1 MARLDMVLDMEHN
14 YRTTMKKYIFLIMV
28 FCVIDLLAQS
38 TPTYTTNYRFRK
50 WAQGAN
56 PTADSLNA
64 NWTDI
69 DTQIKVR
76 ADSITVHRTGLNT
89 LMDSVNAHRT
99 ALGTGSNMDLSTTQ
113 TAAGAKTFSTSIN
126 STGSLISTG
135 NTRFKADTVAYA
147 NGSTTINLSGSSG
160 TFITLT
166 ASASD
171 TDVDNISNGSDGR
184 FVIITL
190 MSAYTLTFKDGVD
203 NLVLA
208 GDFAMGQYDTLT
220 LIYDSTNSKWIELG
234 RSNN

>member
-1 MARLDMVLDMEHN
+1 
-14 YRTTMKKYIFLIMV
+14 MKKVFLIICLFALGV
-28 FCVIDLLAQS
+28 YAQ
-38 TPTYTTNYRFRK
+38 TPTPASGYTTNYSLK
-50 WAQGAN
+50 QYASGARGI
-56 PTADSLNA
+56 ADSLNW
-64 NWTDI
+64 NLITI
-69 DTQIKVR
+69 DTQLKLR
-76 ADSITVHRTGLNT
+76 ADSVTTHRTALNT
-89 LMDSVNAHRT
+89 LMDSITAHRT

-135 NTRFKADTVAYA
+135 NTRFKADTVAYS
-147 NGSTTINLSGSSG
+147 NGSSTINLGSASG

-171 TDVDNISNGSDGR
+171 TELDNITQGSDGR
-184 FVIITL
+184 LVVITL

-220 LIYDSTNSKWIELG
+220 LIYNSTNSKWIEIS

>member
-1 MARLDMVLDMEHN
+1 M
-14 YRTTMKKYIFLIMV
+14 KYIILI
-28 FCVIDLLAQS
+28 IILLGVDIYSQS
-38 TPTYTTNYRFRK
+38 TPTYTSNYRFRK
-50 WAQGAN
+50 WQQGAN
-56 PTADSLNA
+56 PTSDSLNA

-69 DTQIKVR
+69 DTQIKIR
-76 ADSITVHRTGLNT
+76 ADSVASHRTALNT
-89 LMDSVNAHRT
+89 LMDSVNAHRA

-135 NTRFKADTVAYA
+135 NTRLKADTVAYSS
-147 NGSTTINLSGSSG
+147 GSGTINLTGTSG

-166 ASASD
+166 ASADDAS
-171 TDVDNISNGSDGR
+171 VDEVSSGSDGR

-190 MSAYTLTFKDGVD
+190 MSNYTLTFKDGVS
-203 NLVLA
+203 NLILA

-220 LIYDSTNSKWIELG
+220 LIYDSTNSKFIEVS